1 MEYVDE
7 KGEKK
12 RPVIVHRAILGSVE
26 RMIADLTESFAGKWP
41 FWLSPRQ
48 CMVVPVAPPFNE
60 YAEKVQKMLKA
71 EGYMIDVNVDNSD
84 TMNKKVRNA
93 QIAQYNFIFG
103 ESYTVWKFCYFVI
116 KQILREINFLNFIQS
131 LEKKKKRMKLSTSVP
146 GTTKSMGKGPWSK
159 LRKCSKYCLTNAS

>member
-1 MEYVDE
+1 MFKDRFASNIYHLVHPICLQIHIKYLTDFFFHRFNLEYVDE

-26 RMIADLTESFAGKWP
+26 RMIAVLTESFAGKWP

-103 ESYTVWKFCYFVI
+103 ESNTFFKD
-116 KQILREINFLNFIQS
+116 L
-131 LEKKKKRMKLSTSVP
+131 
-146 GTTKSMGKGPWSK
+146 
-159 LRKCSKYCLTNAS
+159 

>member
-26 RMIADLTESFAGKWP
+26 RMIAVLTESFAGKWP

-103 ESYTVWKFCYFVI
+103 ESQTFLKS
-116 KQILREINFLNFIQS
+116 LREIIFFLFFFFS
-131 LEKKKKRMKLSTSVP
+131 RWRKGKRE
-146 GTTKSMGKGPWSK
+146 
-159 LRKCSKYCLTNAS
+159 

>member
-26 RMIADLTESFAGKWP
+26 RMIAVLTESFAGKWP

-103 ESYTVWKFCYFVI
+103 ESHAFLEIFDF
-116 KQILREINFLNFIQS
+116 LREINFLNFFQS
-131 LEKKKKRMKLSTSVP
+131 LEKKKKRMKLLTSVP
-146 GTTKSMGKGPWSK
+146 GTTKSMGKEPLSK

>member
-1 MEYVDE
+1 MEFVDE

-26 RMIADLTESFAGKWP
+26 RMIAVLTESFGGKWP

-48 CMVVPVAPPFNE
+48 IMVVPVAGPFNE
-60 YAEKVQKMLKA
+60 YAEKVQKILKA

-93 QIAQYNFIFG
+93 QLAQYNFIFG
-103 ESYTVWKFCYFVI
+103 ECT
-116 KQILREINFLNFIQS
+116 L
-131 LEKKKKRMKLSTSVP
+131 
-146 GTTKSMGKGPWSK
+146 
-159 LRKCSKYCLTNAS
+159 

>member
-1 MEYVDE
+1 LEYVDE

-26 RMIADLTESFAGKWP
+26 RMIAVLTESFAGKWP

-93 QIAQYNFIFG
+93 QIAQYNFIFVVG
-103 ESYTVWKFCYFVI
+103 EKEKENETVNIRTRDNKVHGERTLEQVKEMFKVLSSER
-116 KQILREINFLNFIQS
+116 ILKSEEYG
-131 LEKKKKRMKLSTSVP
+131 LEEK
-146 GTTKSMGKGPWSK
+146 
-159 LRKCSKYCLTNAS
+159 

>member
-1 MEYVDE
+1 MIFDVTFFRFNLEYVDE

-26 RMIADLTESFAGKWP
+26 RMIAVLTESFAGKWP

-103 ESYTVWKFCYFVI
+103 ESHTFFGVQELF
-116 KQILREINFLNFIQS
+116 
-131 LEKKKKRMKLSTSVP
+131 T
-146 GTTKSMGKGPWSK
+146 
-159 LRKCSKYCLTNAS
+159 